1 LHKFGSFLVWIGL
14 ILSAGGVVFGF
25 GAMFIDADHQA
36 VNLLGLVPL
45 GFMAL
50 LCGVVMVLFSHPK
63 KTTPGEGSHR
73 EPE

>member
-1 LHKFGSFLVWIGL
+1 MHRFGTILVWLGV
-14 ILSAGGVVFGF
+14 ILSAVGVVFGF
-25 GAMFIDADHQA
+25 GAMFVDADHQA

-63 KTTPGEGSHR
+63 KTTPGVGSHR

>member
-1 LHKFGSFLVWIGL
+1 MVWIGL
-14 ILSAGGVVFGF
+14 ILNLVGLVFGF

-50 LCGVVMVLFSHPK
+50 LGGVVMVLFSRPHLPDGE
-63 KTTPGEGSHR
+63 PGKR
-73 EPE
+73 EPD